1 MKCLNC
7 KETMMPVDHNNRGP
21 RCPAC
26 WYRVVIPEGGLI
38 EEVEVIEEEEVE
50 SSDGIDAT
58 PSARALA
65 TEYGVDLSTIPGTG
79 KDGRIT
85 RGDVEPFIED

>member
-1 MKCLNC
+1 
-7 KETMMPVDHNNRGP
+7 
-21 RCPAC
+21 
-26 WYRVVIPEGGLI
+26 VVIPEGGLI
-38 EEVEVIEEEEVE
+38 EEAEVIEEEVE
-50 SSDGIDAT
+50 PSNGIDAT

-65 TEYGVDLSTIPGTG
+65 TEYGIDLSTIPGTG

>member
-1 MKCLNC
+1 MKCSHC
-7 KETMMPVDHNNRGP
+7 GEIITPVDHNKRGP
-21 RCPAC
+21 RCPVC
-26 WYRVVIPEGGLI
+26 WYRVIPEEGLEEVEII
-38 EEVEVIEEEEVE
+38 EEVEP
-50 SSDGIDAT
+50 SDGIDAT

>member
-1 MKCLNC
+1 MKCSYC
-7 KETMMPVDHNNRGP
+7 KETIIPVDHNNRGP
-21 RCPAC
+21 RCPFC
-26 WYRVVIPEGGLI
+26 WYRVVIPEELT
-38 EEVEVIEEEEVE
+38 EVEVIEVPR
-50 SSDGIDAT
+50 DGIDAT

>member
-1 MKCLNC
+1 MKCPYC
-7 KETMMPVDHNNRGP
+7 REIMTPVDHNNRGP
-21 RCPAC
+21 RCPFC
-26 WYRVVIPEGGLI
+26 WYRVVIPEGGLTEEVGII
-38 EEVEVIEEEEVE
+38 EEVEP
-50 SSDGIDAT
+50 SDGIDAT

-65 TEYGVDLSTIPGTG
+65 TEYGIDLSTIQGTG

>member
-1 MKCLNC
+1 MKCPYC
-7 KETMMPVDHNNRGP
+7 KETMTPVDHNNRGP

-26 WYRVVIPEGGLI
+26 WYRVVIPEDAT
-38 EEVEVIEEEEVE
+38 EEVEIVEEEMEPD
-50 SSDGIDAT
+50 DGIDAT

-65 TEYGVDLSTIPGTG
+65 TEYGIDLSTIPGTG